1 MDYSLKDLID
11 CNILQAL
18 CEKFSKLT
26 QTVTAI
32 LDLDGNIL
40 VATGLQEICTKFH
53 RLNPNTAFRCKE
65 SDTILANQLSLGRK
79 YNIYKCKNGLVDV
92 AVPINIDGNH
102 VGNFFTGQF
111 FFESPDKE
119 YFRRQAVEFGFD
131 ENSYLKAVSRAPIFT
146 EEQIKGTINF
156 LCQLTEFIGSIGL
169 KNLATLKANEA
180 LNKEIQNRQKIE
192 KDLLNNEA
200 QLSNALKIA
209 KLGYWEYDIADELF
223 TFNDYFFKIFRT
235 AVKQVG
241 GYKMSPAN
249 YAERFIHLEDMKVVQ
264 EEIEKAIETTDPHYS
279 RYLEHRIIFPNA
291 EIGFVAVRFFIVKNN
306 QGQTVK
312 IYGANQEITE
322 RKLVEKALLKAHDEL
337 EHRVLERTQELQKT
351 HEQLLHSEKLAAI
364 GNLSASIAHEFNN
377 PLYGIQ
383 SVIEGIKRNF
393 TLDEE
398 YRKLSDL
405 ALSECGRI
413 KDLIKGLQ
421 DFNKPSAGVK
431 EVVDIHALL
440 DEVLTM
446 IKKVYKTANI
456 TIIKQYASDLP
467 GLQVIPDQIKQVLL
481 NILTNAKDAIVD
493 KNGEVTVMTENLG
506 SKIAIR
512 IKDTGNGISDADLP
526 AIFEPFF
533 TTKSVKKGTG
543 LGLSISYGIIRGHG
557 GDIKVDSILTQGST
571 VSILLPININ
581 I

>member
-11 CNILQAL
+11 CTILQAL
-18 CEKFSKLT
+18 CEKFTKLT

-53 RLNPNTAFRCKE
+53 RVNPDTAFRCKE
-65 SDTILANQLSLGRK
+65 SDTILANQLNLGKK

-111 FFESPDKE
+111 FLESPDKE

-131 ENSYLKAVSRAPIFT
+131 EDSYLEAVSRAPVFT
-146 EEQIKGTINF
+146 EEQSKGTINF

-235 AVKQVG
+235 TIKQVG
-241 GYKMSPAN
+241 GYKISPVN
-249 YAERFIHLEDMKVVQ
+249 YAERFIHSEDMKVVQ

-291 EIGFVAVRFFIVKNN
+291 EIGFVAVRFFIVKND

-322 RKLVEKALLKAHDEL
+322 RKLVEKALLKAHNEL

-383 SVIEGIKRNF
+383 NVIEGIKRNF

-421 DFNKPSAGVK
+421 DFNKPSSGIK
-431 EVVDIHALL
+431 KVVDIHALL

-456 TIIKQYASDLP
+456 TIINQYASDLP
-467 GLQVIPDQIKQVLL
+467 DLQVIPDQIKQVLL

-506 SKIAIR
+506 SEIAIR

-557 GDIKVDSILTQGST
+557 GDIKVDSILNQGST
-571 VSILLPININ
+571 VSILLPINLN